1 MLIMKPLVLPIPYEY
16 GYAQPARGPI
26 VYGRTKA
33 YLDPQDPQHYARGE
47 AGYYYDSQLGSPK
60 RRLSTG
66 AVQQANSSG
75 PILRLLNGLRGL
87 RDPVETSS
95 APATTEDVVALMNA
109 HNDRLFALTV
119 VSTTAVAVSAIITV
133 FRTLKLIRQ
142 GKGD

>member
-26 VYGRTKA
+26 VYGRTKT
-33 YLDPQDPQHYARGE
+33 YLDPQDSQHYTRGE
-47 AGYYYDSQLGSPK
+47 AGYYYDSQLGG
-60 RRLSTG
+60 RRPGIFAKMLH
-66 AVQQANSSG
+66 
-75 PILRLLNGLRGL
+75 GLRGL
-87 RDPVETSS
+87 RDPVETSA
-95 APATTEDVVALMNA
+95 APASTEDVVALMNA

-142 GKGD
+142 GKGE